1 MTQNQ
6 LDYVVIELDC
16 EQIIILGVNEMNS
29 HDHIKRL
36 FSILSAA
43 LSLIA
48 LILLFYGAWLHD
60 NGLATK
66 AQIFQTVLIPVI
78 GSIVAL
84 YKAR

>member
-1 MTQNQ
+1 MNQNQ

-16 EQIIILGVNEMNS
+16 EQITIQGINEMNS
-29 HDHIKRL
+29 NDHIKRL
-36 FSILSAA
+36 CSILSAA

>member
-1 MTQNQ
+1 MNQNQ

-16 EQIIILGVNEMNS
+16 KQITIQGINEMNS
-29 HDHIKRL
+29 NDHIKRL
-36 FSILSAA
+36 LASYQLR
-43 LSLIA
+43 SLIGI
-48 LILLFYGAWLHD
+48 ILLFYGAWLHD

-66 AQIFQTVLIPVI
+66 SQIFQTVLIPAI

>member
-1 MTQNQ
+1 MNQNQ

-16 EQIIILGVNEMNS
+16 EQITILGVNEMNS

-36 FSILSAA
+36 CSILSAA

>member
-1 MTQNQ
+1 MNQNQ

-16 EQIIILGVNEMNS
+16 KQITIQGINEMNS
-29 HDHIKRL
+29 NDHIKRL

-43 LSLIA
+43 LSLIGI
-48 LILLFYGAWLHD
+48 ILLFYGAWLHD

-66 AQIFQTVLIPVI
+66 SQIFQTVLIPAI

>member
-1 MTQNQ
+1 MNQNQ

-16 EQIIILGVNEMNS
+16 EQITIQGINEMNS
-29 HDHIKRL
+29 NDHIKRL

-43 LSLIA
+43 LCLIGI
-48 LILLFYGAWLHD
+48 ILLFYGVWLHD
-60 NGLATK
+60 NGMATK
-66 AQIFQTVLIPVI
+66 SQIFQTVLIPVI